1 VSLVAAYFRLMIS
14 LIMCCLLVNNA
25 YLCLT
30 DAESDEKIQATIRSE
45 MGNSTI
51 LCIAHRLKTI
61 IDYDKVLVLSDGEV
75 LEFDE
80 PWKLLLDD
88 EDEEQEVGSVK
99 KPSAFKELCLKS
111 GHYDELKQSALQA
124 KKLRSE
130 SH

>member
-1 VSLVAAYFRLMIS
+1 LF
-14 LIMCCLLVNNA
+14 
-25 YLCLT
+25 T

-45 MGNSTI
+45 IGNSTI

-88 EDEEQEVGSVK
+88 EDGEQEAGSVK

-124 KKLRSE
+124 KELRSKA
-130 SH
+130 H

>member
-1 VSLVAAYFRLMIS
+1 
-14 LIMCCLLVNNA
+14 
-25 YLCLT
+25 LT

-45 MGNSTI
+45 MGGSTI

-88 EDEEQEVGSVK
+88 EDGDQEAGPAK
-99 KPSAFKELCLKS
+99 NPSAFKELCLKS
-111 GHYDELKQSALQA
+111 GHYEELKQSALEA
-124 KKLRSE
+124 RKLKSS